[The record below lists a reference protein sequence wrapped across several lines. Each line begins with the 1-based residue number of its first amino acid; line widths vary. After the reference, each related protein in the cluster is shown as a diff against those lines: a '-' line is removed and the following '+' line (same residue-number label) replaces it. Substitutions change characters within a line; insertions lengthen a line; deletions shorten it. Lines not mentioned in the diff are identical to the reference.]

1 MEFQKH
7 LGTIALGASAVG
19 IVLWTSFIRESSSL
33 SEDGDWFDDEEYELG
48 ISSAP
53 SWNEYVKKRQRVFER
68 ESVPKKASSYLSS
81 RYGGLGR
88 YFGRK

>member
-19 IVLWTSFIRESSSL
+19 IVLWTSFVRESSSL
-33 SEDGDWFDDEEYELG
+33 SEDDESIWNEDFEAEFG
-48 ISSAP
+48 P
-53 SWNEYVKKRQRVFER
+53 TPHWNEYVKKRQRTIER
-68 ESVPKKASSYLSS
+68 MSVPAKASEYLSS

>member
-7 LGTIALGASAVG
+7 LGTIALGASALG

-33 SEDGDWFDDEEYELG
+33 SEEDSIWDEDFEIESG
-48 ISSAP
+48 P
-53 SWNEYVKKRQRVFER
+53 TPHWNEYVKKRQRVIER
-68 ESVPKKASSYLSS
+68 MSVPSKASTYLSS

>member
-33 SEDGDWFDDEEYELG
+33 SEDGDWFDDEGYEPEFGPTLH
-48 ISSAP
+48 
-53 SWNEYVKKRQRVFER
+53 WNEYVKKRQRAFER
-68 ESVPKKASSYLSS
+68 ESLPTKASSYLSS
-81 RYGGLGR
+81 KYGGLGR